1 MSPRHRL
8 ISVVTG
14 FLLATPLL
22 GTFSGCSLLH
32 QTNLFHRTNYA
43 TDLKILPGL
52 PETQKHQSRLERV
65 EIIDHEQNKL
75 FDLLI
80 ATEIGSESLTQ
91 VGMSP
96 LGLSLFRLQWF
107 PIDEQLAFAPVNN
120 RITGLDKLIN
130 GELLLQIFQLR
141 FWPTKD
147 LLAQYGP
154 RFQSQTPQTATGEAT
169 RTLSLNGK
177 PQLMVEIG
185 AITRIHF
192 LESGKL
198 WIISPLNKQTAP

>member
-1 MSPRHRL
+1 M
-8 ISVVTG
+8 
-14 FLLATPLL
+14 LATTLL
-22 GTFSGCSLLH
+22 GTFSGCSLLP
-32 QTNLFHRTNYA
+32 QMNLFHQPNYA
-43 TDLKILPGL
+43 TDLITLPGL
-52 PETQKHQSRLERV
+52 PETLKHQSRLERV
-65 EIIDHEQNKL
+65 EIFDHEQNKL
-75 FDLLI
+75 SDLLI
-80 ATEIGSESLTQ
+80 ATEIGSEFFAQ

-96 LGLSLFRLQWF
+96 LGLSLFRLQWS
-107 PIDEQLAFAPVNN
+107 PVDEQLTFVPVNN
-120 RITGLDKLIN
+120 RITGLDQLIN

-141 FWPTKD
+141 FWPSED

-154 RFQSQTPQTATGEAT
+154 RFRSQTAQTAAGNAT

-185 AITRIHF
+185 ANTRIRF